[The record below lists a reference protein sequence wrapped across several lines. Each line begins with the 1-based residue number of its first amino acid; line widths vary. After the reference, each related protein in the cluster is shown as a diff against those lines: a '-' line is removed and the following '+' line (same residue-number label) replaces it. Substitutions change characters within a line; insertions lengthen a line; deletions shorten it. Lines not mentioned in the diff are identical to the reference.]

1 MKIIC
6 FTLLL
11 LLSTALRA
19 QPDSAAYISG
29 RLIADGSW
37 ERTVYLSKIPDFSG
51 MYTMS
56 RKMIVAE
63 SPLDSTGNFRF
74 DLTSLPDDETL
85 LRLHMVKRGNPA
97 TTLIIGGDEE
107 NHFFFLAH
115 NRSRIGLQNLGKRG
129 VFREVILTGSPNTTL
144 FNTIKEL
151 WEYPNMLNYDSLL
164 LEKRFVVKAV
174 EEKLRFIADSCS
186 HPLLSLYALY
196 AGGFPD
202 NYADHEAYY
211 SAYLEKWKQNGSSY
225 FNEFRKQCPAHKKSH
240 LVLWVVLVLL
250 LLLLPLFLKGWRQLQ
265 KRKSSPAF
273 DSLSVQERKIFA
285 LLQEGATN
293 QEISNAC
300 HIELSTV
307 KSHVSSIF
315 SKLHVKS
322 RREIV
327 NMKGETKE

>member
-1 MKIIC
+1 MRIFS

-11 LLSTALRA
+11 LCAALQA
-19 QPDSAAYISG
+19 QSDSAACISG
-29 RLIADGSW
+29 KLIADASW
-37 ERTVYLSKIPDFSG
+37 ERRVYLSEIPAFAE

-63 SPLDSTGNFRF
+63 SALDSAGNFYF
-74 DLTSLPDDETL
+74 DLSSLSGDEAL
-85 LRLHMVKRGNPA
+85 LRLHLVKQGNPA
-97 TTLIIGGDEE
+97 TTLMIGGDEE

-115 NRSRIGLQNLGKRG
+115 NQSRITLRNMGKRG
-129 VFREVILTGSPNTTL
+129 LFREVILSGSPKTTL

-174 EEKLRFIADSCS
+174 EEKLRFIADTCS
-186 HPLLSLYALY
+186 HPLLSLYAIY

-202 NYADHEAYY
+202 NFPDHEAFYT
-211 SAYLEKWKQNGSSY
+211 AYLEKWDQNRTLY
-225 FNEFRKQCPAHKKSH
+225 FNEFRKQFPAQTNAH
-240 LVLWVVLVLL
+240 LAIWIALLLALL
-250 LLLLPLFLKGWRQLQ
+250 LLSFFGMRWRALR
-265 KRKSSPAF
+265 KRKASPAI
-273 DSLSVQERKIFA
+273 DSLSLQERKVFS
-285 LLQEGATN
+285 LLQQGATN
-293 QEISNAC
+293 QEISNTF

-327 NMKGETKE
+327 NMKSALKE

>member
-1 MKIIC
+1 MRILC

-11 LLSTALRA
+11 LCAALRA
-19 QPDSAAYISG
+19 QSDSGAYISG
-29 RLIADGSW
+29 TLIADVSW
-37 ERTVYLSKIPDFSG
+37 ERRVYLSEIPTFAE

-63 SPLDSTGNFRF
+63 SPLDSAGNFRF
-74 DLTSLPDDETL
+74 DLSSLSDEERL
-85 LRLHMVKRGNPA
+85 LRIHMVKRGNPA
-97 TTLIIGGDEE
+97 TTLMIGGEEE

-115 NRSRIGLQNLGKRG
+115 NRSQITLRNRGERG
-129 VFREVILTGSPNTTL
+129 VFREVFLTGSANTAL

-151 WEYPNMLNYDSLL
+151 WEYPNLLNYDSLL
-164 LEKRFVVKAV
+164 LERRFVVKAV
-174 EEKLRFIADSCS
+174 EEKLRFMADTCR
-186 HPLLSLYALY
+186 HPLLSLYAVY

-202 NYADHEAYY
+202 NFSDHKVFYV
-211 SAYLEKWKQNGSSY
+211 AYLEKWKNNRSPY
-225 FNEFRKQCPAHKKSH
+225 FSAFRKQVPMQSRKH
-240 LVLWVVLVLL
+240 LL
-250 LLLLPLFLKGWRQLQ
+250 LGIALGLPFLLLPLSLLGWRQLR
-265 KRKSSPAF
+265 KRKALF
-273 DSLSVQERKIFA
+273 ALNTLSIQERKIFA
-285 LLQEGATN
+285 LLQKGATN

-327 NMKGETKE
+327 NMNGAVKE